1 MFELHLDRRWFVVE
15 SWRTMMS
22 AATALVSPAQR
33 PAQIVVPPMSSEWLR
48 EHEANAPKHD
58 SSG

>member
-22 AATALVSPAQR
+22 AAASLVR
-33 PAQIVVPPMSSEWLR
+33 PPERRPQIVVPPMSSEWLR
-48 EHEANAPKHD
+48 EYEANAPKHD
-58 SSG
+58 SD